1 MSTNSRPTFDLNIPS
16 SILGSPSMGH
26 NIGECSARAEGLS
39 THPNSG
45 AVLPDYETMYS
56 GSSEN
61 TSGEPEA
68 PPIEDVEVT
77 MRADQIIQQHTVQNV
92 QNLDDMMVSNEFQ
105 AKLCTA
111 QEWDASDDIDVP
123 VNNHQE
129 NFDADIP
136 DHLYEG
142 MTFGSKETLQCA
154 LAGWSIIKNVEY
166 KKSTSNKTRLTVVC
180 VQHDNQTRPC
190 LWRLHAAKSKRLGG
204 VWKISTITGRHT
216 CTNPILSASHRN
228 CTSKFICQFITGT
241 LRQQLDL
248 KPKEIITRISS
259 KFDVQ
264 VSYMK
269 AWDAR
274 RKAIRT
280 VFGSY
285 EESYSSLYRMMEAIR
300 LAVPG
305 SVYNIQVTQGM
316 RFKSIFWSFGPS
328 ILGWQHCRPILCL
341 DGTFLLGKYRGT
353 LLAAVG
359 VDGNGGLYPL
369 AFAVVESESI
379 ESWIWFLQMLHDLIL
394 STYSRPD
401 LCIISDK
408 HAGLI
413 RGCSEVFPWAA
424 HRHCLRHLRENFKK
438 VLRRLA
444 ITECDA
450 VCDKMY
456 WAGNTDDIKI
466 HERHMKDIQNI
477 KKEAYDWLMERDRTK
492 WALTY
497 DGGFRYG
504 VMTTNA
510 SECFN
515 GVLRRARGLPIQ
527 GLIMSIYYNLVSLFI
542 KRAAKVE
549 QWIASDS
556 SAFVPRTKAVL
567 ELAERQARRS
577 PQPTQINNHEFEVFG
592 MSYDMEGRG
601 ERGRARQ
608 SRRGTRAQVDVQEVE
623 ELPSIRLLGDAHR
636 ASRINEA
643 VHLVGSTHLHMARE
657 WPIRCRRMLHALQ
670 ITGLDSIRHQ
680 QFIQLDHALIGALV
694 ERWCPLT
701 NTFHLPVGEMTI
713 TLQDVQLILGIRID
727 GAPIIGSSVVGD
739 GLRWD
744 TWIECCNELLG
755 SHADPNVTYHDP
767 DDNDVEVIFRMGHS
781 QAYSIIPLRWLR
793 WTFYRESYED
803 LPRHVFLQHVRAYIM
818 YMLGCY
824 LLPDTSGSHVHMQYL
839 PLLEHIENFAHYS
852 LGSAVLA
859 HLYRELNLATRPSRM
874 YIAGCLPLLQVW
886 AWERIHVGRP
896 TLRVPYPR
904 DIIGKPLAL
913 RWAEGRVREVPLG
926 NMMTYRDELDGLQ
939 LSQWHLPD
947 RVMRQFGGIQ
957 PRTIEPMEREFRRV
971 DGRGRAEVD
980 WLHYHRGYIELWNN
994 RLALITTITHPLG
1007 DGQKELS
1014 DYLQWYRS
1022 WASIYLLKAATNPPE
1037 TIYPR
1042 SPGERI
1048 VVDYFLRSKEI
1059 AESYAT
1065 GQMESGGSI
1074 NQGYADIVE
1083 LARQVEQSVYIDTTG
1098 RQPRRGGRT
1107 SVMEQPARKSTSHS
1121 SGLRSNPVD
1130 PPRHSMY
1137 VGSADSGRPLGMT
1150 GAGPSIIRG
1159 EGSSSQGRGG
1169 SHWTIPESQW
1179 PGTTSSYG
1187 PNAPYNLNNPIWTTL
1202 FGWPG
1207 TPSQHGI
1214 VIEEV
1219 QPDINSTEEEV
1230 HQDEEEEPQL
1240 QRRSRRVPSRYT
1252 PGTDALKPRKKR

>member
-1 MSTNSRPTFDLNIPS
+1 M
-16 SILGSPSMGH
+16 
-26 NIGECSARAEGLS
+26 
-39 THPNSG
+39 
-45 AVLPDYETMYS
+45 
-56 GSSEN
+56 
-61 TSGEPEA
+61 
-68 PPIEDVEVT
+68 
-77 MRADQIIQQHTVQNV
+77 
-92 QNLDDMMVSNEFQ
+92 
-105 AKLCTA
+105 
-111 QEWDASDDIDVP
+111 
-123 VNNHQE
+123 
-129 NFDADIP
+129 
-136 DHLYEG
+136 
-142 MTFGSKETLQCA
+142 
-154 LAGWSIIKNVEY
+154 
-166 KKSTSNKTRLTVVC
+166 
-180 VQHDNQTRPC
+180 
-190 LWRLHAAKSKRLGG
+190 
-204 VWKISTITGRHT
+204 
-216 CTNPILSASHRN
+216 
-228 CTSKFICQFITGT
+228 
-241 LRQQLDL
+241 LR
-248 KPKEIITRISS
+248 
-259 KFDVQ
+259 
-264 VSYMK
+264 
-269 AWDAR
+269 
-274 RKAIRT
+274 
-280 VFGSY
+280 
-285 EESYSSLYRMMEAIR
+285 
-300 LAVPG
+300 
-305 SVYNIQVTQGM
+305 
-316 RFKSIFWSFGPS
+316 
-328 ILGWQHCRPILCL
+328 
-341 DGTFLLGKYRGT
+341 
-353 LLAAVG
+353 
-359 VDGNGGLYPL
+359 
-369 AFAVVESESI
+369 
-379 ESWIWFLQMLHDLIL
+379 DLIL

-413 RGCSEVFPWAA
+413 RGCCEIFPWAA

-444 ITECDA
+444 VADCDA

-456 WAGNTDDIKI
+456 WAGNIDDIKI

-542 KRAAKVE
+542 KRTAKVE

-592 MSYDMEGRG
+592 MSCRSFRFIITSPQTCTCSCGHPQIYHMPCKH
-601 ERGRARQ
+601 AVIALS
-608 SRRGTRAQVDVQEVE
+608 SRRWDHNAFVSTYYSLVCYKESYSGNFHVIPERTLWPPYNEDLGIIPLLAPTIRRRSGRPRINRYRNSMDETRASSSRTCSFCHNKGHNNATCPTNPRTTTRRDKTVWKVEGKEVRHDD
-623 ELPSIRLLGDAHR
+623 LD
-636 ASRINEA
+636 EA
-643 VHLVGSTHLHMARE
+643 VHLVASTHLHMARE

-713 TLQDVQLILGIRID
+713 TLQDVQLLLGIRID

-744 TWIECCNELLG
+744 TSIECCNELLG
-755 SHADPNVTYHDP
+755 SHADLNVTYHDP

-781 QAYSIIPLRWLR
+781 QAYSIISLRWLR

-803 LPRHVFLQHVRAYIM
+803 LPRHVFLRH
-818 YMLGCY
+818 
-824 LLPDTSGSHVHMQYL
+824 
-839 PLLEHIENFAHYS
+839 HIENFAHYS

-896 TLRVPYPR
+896 TFRVPYPR

-913 RWAEGRVREVPLG
+913 RWAEERVREVPLG

-939 LSQWHLPD
+939 LSQAIFMPYSDAIMGMMPAICHEANNLWMARVPLISWKRVEWHLPD

-957 PRTIEPMEREFRRV
+957 PRTIEPMEP
-971 DGRGRAEVD
+971 EVD

-1014 DYLQWYRS
+1014 DYLQWYKS

-1037 TIYPR
+1037 IIYPR

-1107 SVMEQPARKSTSHS
+1107 SVMEQPARRSTSHS
-1121 SGLRSNPVD
+1121 SGLRSNPID

-1137 VGSADSGRPLGMT
+1137 VGSADSDRPLGMT
-1150 GAGPSIIRG
+1150 GVGPSIIRG

-1187 PNAPYNLNNPIWTTL
+1187 RDAPYDLNNPMWTTL
-1202 FGWPG
+1202 FGWLG
-1207 TPSQHGI
+1207 NPSQHGI
-1214 VIEEV
+1214 VTEED
-1219 QPDINSTEEEV
+1219 QPDMNTAEEEL
-1230 HQDEEEEPQL
+1230 HHEEEEEPQL